1 MSKPSLSVPTSF
13 KCRFRLAEAEALPRW
28 VSAPGGE
35 GAFQKDALSLA
46 RSDNTMRFLVEMDRK
61 LDIILAHLQSE
72 SIEADFPGEGRVLEL
87 AHAALAMESGASL
100 EIGRHMEVLLMPEG
114 YPRRLIS
121 VMAKVMAEMPNKART
136 DAANKVYALAYRCF
150 SEEDRE
156 ALIAY
161 IFQEDRKRSRHSK
174 KDDAT

>member
-13 KCRFRLAEAEALPRW
+13 KCRFRFTEAGAVPRW
-28 VSAPGGE
+28 VGTPGGE
-35 GAFQKDALSLA
+35 SAFIKDALSLA
-46 RSDNTMRFLVEMDRK
+46 RSDNTMRFLMEMDRK
-61 LDIILAHLQSE
+61 LDVILAYMQRE

-87 AHAALAMESGASL
+87 AHAALAMESGESL

-121 VMAKVMAEMPNKART
+121 VLAKVMADMPNKPRSDPAR
-136 DAANKVYALAYRCF
+136 KVYALAYQCF

-156 ALIAY
+156 AIIAFL
-161 IFQEDRKRSRHSK
+161 FQEDRKRIRNSK
-174 KDDAT
+174 KDGNP